1 MVKVN
6 VKWGKEAYAGVEA
19 DPDQPPSVF
28 KLQLFSL
35 TGVPPERQKVMI
47 KGALLKDDEWGRA
60 APKEGAAVMMMGSAD
75 PLAAIEAPKNA
86 PVFVEDLPEE
96 EQDALATRHV
106 GCGLENLGNT
116 CYMNSTVQFL
126 YSVPALRD
134 ALKAGPIGG
143 GGGGSGSGAGAAAA
157 AAAAAASAGV
167 GAAVAAAPPV
177 ALPPAAVRVASAA
190 RELFSDLA
198 RGGAP
203 FAPMGFLMALRAYAP
218 QFAQQGEGGAYSQQ
232 DAEEC
237 LTKVLQCLRAAR
249 DAQTGR
255 PAADALFGVHLLTR
269 LACEESGETRDFPEE
284 IAYALKCNIAGD
296 TSHLSQGLELALKAD
311 REMASEKLGGR
322 TVPWTGSSRLVGP
335 LPPHLPVQLVRF
347 FFKADVQQ
355 KAKILR
361 RVAFPLELDAY
372 ELCADELK
380 RELDGPRAAFRA
392 WADAKALAG
401 RAGGAKK
408 EGGDGAAGS
417 GAAAASAAGGSGGG
431 AAAEAG
437 AGAAAAAAAA
447 VGGDAEME
455 DAAAAAAEPPA
466 RSPHAGALTGR
477 YELTAVLTHKG
488 RSADS
493 GHYVAWVKQPPPPAV
508 EAGAAAAAGPGA
520 VAAANGKGKGAAPP
534 PAWFL
539 FDDDK
544 ITPKTAEEVLNLA
557 GGGDWH
563 MAYLLMYTAV
573 RVPEDAPAVV
583 VAAKPEEAAGN
594 GGAPAAADAK

>member
-6 VKWGKEAYAGVEA
+6 VKWGKESYTGVDV
-19 DPDQPPSVF
+19 DPEQPPSVF

-47 KGALLKDDEWGRA
+47 KGALVKDDEWGKA

-96 EQDALATRHV
+96 EQQALTTRHV

-126 YSVPALRD
+126 YSVPALRE
-134 ALKAGPIGG
+134 ALKAGAGA
-143 GGGGSGSGAGAAAA
+143 GGSGGAAAA
-157 AAAAAASAGV
+157 AAGSAGV
-167 GAAVAAAPPV
+167 SAVLAPPPPV

-190 RELFSDLA
+190 RELFADLA

-218 QFAQQGEGGAYSQQ
+218 QFAQQGEGGMYSQQ

-249 DAQTGR
+249 DPATGK
-255 PAADALFGVHLLTR
+255 PAADALFGVHQLTR
-269 LACEESGETRDFPEE
+269 LECSETGETRDFPEE
-284 IAYALKCNIAGD
+284 ISYALKCNIAGD

-311 REMASEKLGGR
+311 REMASEKLGR
-322 TVPWTGSSRLVGP
+322 TVEWHGSSRLVGP
-335 LPPHLPVQLVRF
+335 LPPHMPVQLVRF

-361 RVAFPLELDAY
+361 RVAFPLELDVY
-372 ELCADELK
+372 DLCSADLK
-380 RELDGPRAAFRA
+380 KELDGPRAAFRA
-392 WADAKALAG
+392 WVDDKALRG
-401 RAGGAKK
+401 RAGGAKASEKGKEK
-408 EGGDGAAGS
+408 EGGEAAKASEKEAKAPRLEDGASASASAAAPAGAV
-417 GAAAASAAGGSGGG
+417 GAAAG
-431 AAAEAG
+431 
-437 AGAAAAAAAA
+437 
-447 VGGDAEME
+447 GGDAEME
-455 DAAAAAAEPPA
+455 DAAAAAPPA
-466 RSPHAGALTGR
+466 RSPFAGALTGR

-493 GHYVAWVKQPPPPAV
+493 GHYVAWVKQPPPPA
-508 EAGAAAAAGPGA
+508 EAAAANGGDAAAAANGGGK
-520 VAAANGKGKGAAPP
+520 GKGKGAAPP
-534 PAWFL
+534 PSWFL
-539 FDDDK
+539 FDDDQ
-544 ITPKTAEEVLNLA
+544 IIPKTPEEVLNLA

-573 RVPEDAPAVV
+573 RVPEDAPAAKVV
-583 VAAKPEEAAGN
+583 EE
-594 GGAPAAADAK
+594 PAAAEGAAAAAAADGNGAAAK

>member
-1 MVKVN
+1 MVKVS
-6 VKWGKEAYAGVEA
+6 VKWGKEAYTDVDA
-19 DPDQPPSVF
+19 DPSQPPSVF

-47 KGALLKDDEWGRA
+47 KGVLLKDDEWGKA

-96 EQDALATRHV
+96 EQEALTTRHV

-126 YSVPALRD
+126 YSVPALRE
-134 ALKAGPIGG
+134 ALKAGGAGGSGG
-143 GGGGSGSGAGAAAA
+143 GGAPVAAG
-157 AAAAAASAGV
+157 SAGV
-167 GAAVAAAPPV
+167 SGLAPPPAV
-177 ALPPAAVRVASAA
+177 TLPPAALRVASAA
-190 RELFSDLA
+190 RELFADLA

-249 DAQTGR
+249 DPATGK
-255 PAADALFGVHLLTR
+255 PAADALFGVHQLTR
-269 LACEESGETRDFPEE
+269 LECAETGEMRDFPEE

-322 TVPWTGSSRLVGP
+322 TVEWHGSSKLVGP

-361 RVAFPLELDAY
+361 RVAFPLELDVY
-372 ELCADELK
+372 DLCSAELK
-380 RELDGPRAAFRA
+380 AELEGPRGAFRA
-392 WADAKALAG
+392 WVDEKALKG
-401 RAGGAKK
+401 RAGGSKAVK
-408 EGGDGAAGS
+408 E
-417 GAAAASAAGGSGGG
+417 GGSGGG
-431 AAAEAG
+431 NSAAADLAAKEAAEKEAKAPRREDG
-437 AGAAAAAAAA
+437 ASASASAAAASGGAGGAAAGGS
-447 VGGDAEME
+447 GGDAEME
-455 DAAAAAAEPPA
+455 DAAAPAA
-466 RSPHAGALTGR
+466 RSPFAGALTGR

-493 GHYVAWVKQPPPPAV
+493 GHYVAWVKQPPPA
-508 EAGAAAAAGPGA
+508 EAAGAAA
-520 VAAANGKGKGAAPP
+520 VANGKGKGAAPP
-534 PAWFL
+534 PPSWFL
-539 FDDDK
+539 FDDDQ
-544 ITPKTAEEVLNLA
+544 IIPKTPEEVLNLA

-573 RVPEDAPAVV
+573 RVPEDAPAVEAS
-583 VAAKPEEAAGN
+583 AAKVEEEGKAKADGN
-594 GGAPAAADAK
+594 GNGAAAAK